1 MPAAI
6 SAAEPFFEMEL
17 FCKHHKALLVIIEVD
32 AFNQFAAH

>member
-1 MPAAI
+1 
-6 SAAEPFFEMEL
+6 MEL